1 MGSSLSPALLLSAI
15 LLLPAA
21 AGPAGP
27 LKVGEKAPDFTLQE
41 VRDGHP
47 VTLSKVLAST
57 RLTVVL
63 WIGVE
68 CPFSN
73 ACNEDY
79 RRLQTEYAGRGV
91 ALLGVNSNDTETLDQ
106 VRSHAA
112 EAGFGFSV
120 LKDDRNVVADR
131 FDATFTPEVWILD
144 ATGTARFHGGLI
156 SRGNDKSIQKDL
168 TAALEALLKGK
179 EPPTTETRAFG
190 CTITRVIGRSGHAD
204 I

>member
-1 MGSSLSPALLLSAI
+1 VSRISPALLLSAI
-15 LLLPAA
+15 LLLPVAD
-21 AGPAGP
+21 GPPGP
-27 LKVGEKAPDFTLQE
+27 LKVGEKAPDFTLRE
-41 VRDGHP
+41 VRDGHQ
-47 VTLSKVLAST
+47 VTLSKVLLSA

-79 RRLQTEYAGRGV
+79 RRLQADYAGRGV
-91 ALLGVNSNDTETLDQ
+91 ALLAVNSNDTETLEQ

-112 EAGFGFSV
+112 EAGFGFPV

-131 FDATFTPEVWILD
+131 FDAMFTPEVWILD

-168 TAALEALLKGK
+168 TAALEALLIGE

-190 CTITRVIGRSGHAD
+190 CTITRVIGRTGHAD
-204 I
+204 R

>member
-1 MGSSLSPALLLSAI
+1 MGSKLSPALLLSAI
-15 LLLPAA
+15 LLLPVS
-21 AGPAGP
+21 GPPQP
-27 LKVGEKAPDFTLQE
+27 LKVGEKAPDFTLRD
-41 VRDGHP
+41 VRDGSP
-47 VTLSKVLAST
+47 VTLTKVLASA

-79 RRLQTEYAGRGV
+79 KRLQTEYAGRGV
-91 ALLGVNSNDTETLDQ
+91 ALLAVNSNDTETLDQ
-106 VRSHAA
+106 VRDHAA
-112 EAGFGFSV
+112 GAGFGFPV

-131 FDATFTPEVWILD
+131 FDAQFTPEVWILD

-168 TAALEALLKGK
+168 TAALEALLKGSQ
-179 EPPTTETRAFG
+179 PPTTETRAFG
-190 CTITRVIGRSGHAD
+190 CTITRVIGGTGHAGR
-204 I
+204 